1 MDGRIA
7 HPIRLRRHGALP
19 HIRLELHDAG
29 SRQLP
34 CRTRLRRFLSDPS
47 REKINHAFGVLDFLW
62 GPGFGT
68 VLPENVQQVIDL
80 SPLLNELISEIR
92 KIDDKLFACE
102 KLL

>member
-1 MDGRIA
+1 MFFFI
-7 HPIRLRRHGALP
+7 
-19 HIRLELHDAG
+19 
-29 SRQLP
+29 
-34 CRTRLRRFLSDPS
+34 
-47 REKINHAFGVLDFLW
+47 LW

-68 VLPENVQQVIDL
+68 VLPENVQQFIDL